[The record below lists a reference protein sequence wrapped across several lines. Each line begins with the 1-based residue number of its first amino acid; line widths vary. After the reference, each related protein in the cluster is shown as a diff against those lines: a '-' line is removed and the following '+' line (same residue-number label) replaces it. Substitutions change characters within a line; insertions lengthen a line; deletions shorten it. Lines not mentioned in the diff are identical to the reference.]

1 MFGKPLG
8 IMIAALVAVKIGIA
22 RLPQTVNWRSLL
34 GYACLAGIGFTMSLF
49 VAMLAFEEAALIDA
63 AKRAIIAASLLA
75 GVAGAVILRMRP
87 PLRDAK

>member
-1 MFGKPLG
+1 MF
-8 IMIAALVAVKIGIA
+8 I
-22 RLPQTVNWRSLL
+22 
-34 GYACLAGIGFTMSLF
+34 
-49 VAMLAFEEAALIDA
+49 AMLAFEEAALIDA